1 MEFLQIS
8 GESLEKK
15 KWSVGC
21 DEWVNNGKNWSF
33 GTNISGACS
42 ELIGNKQAWDDTYI
56 YDDWEFPHPTQ
67 YVVPYTCRI
76 KVKTLFINLFKGVL
90 PSGWPNGP
98 NIHLKVF
105 REFVSTRYSSELC
118 WRHPPPLPP
127 PHSKAREAKSLSRG
141 DGRFWAIMITVMKYK
156 RSADSNNDTERLGA
170 VCCLSGSWP

>member
-1 MEFLQIS
+1 MCYRATAERFAEQLLKDMDTELKSKQSRIS
-8 GESLEKK
+8 GHISSFSLYQTRWNSCKFQGNRWKK
-15 KWSVGC
+15 KKRSVGC

-98 NIHLKVF
+98 NIHLKVL

-118 WRHPPPLPP
+118 WRPPPPFKP
-127 PHSKAREAKSLSRG
+127 EKPRA
-141 DGRFWAIMITVMKYK
+141 
-156 RSADSNNDTERLGA
+156 
-170 VCCLSGSWP
+170 